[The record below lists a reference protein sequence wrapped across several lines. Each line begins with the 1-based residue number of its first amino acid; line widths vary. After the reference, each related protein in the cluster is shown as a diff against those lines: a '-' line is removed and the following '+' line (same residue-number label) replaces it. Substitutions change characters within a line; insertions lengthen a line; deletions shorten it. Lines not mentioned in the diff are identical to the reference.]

1 MDLNG
6 KAIKANNIEDVK
18 KVIAFFKDK
27 GYDTSIVDDLV
38 GIGFYRK
45 YPYFCV
51 CGGCINIHSIEYIN
65 NNMVEVID
73 LPIATDEGLSEY
85 KEKLMYVSNYPITEY
100 VVRGCIKR
108 MVFMKHDDVY
118 YSWSDSKT
126 ESRGIEKWKY
136 AADIPPEVNN
146 KKELV
151 KKADE
156 LIKLS
161 DELMKEGN
169 ELKAKAVSIKAA
181 ANKL

>member
-6 KAIKANNIEDVK
+6 KAIKVNNIEDVK
-18 KVIAFFKDK
+18 KVIAFFKDQ

-38 GIGFYRK
+38 GMGFYRK

-51 CGGCINIHSIEYIN
+51 CGACINIHSIEYIIN
-65 NNMVEVID
+65 NTIEVIE
-73 LPIATDEGLSEY
+73 LPIEIDDCLSEY
-85 KEKLMYVSNYPITEY
+85 KEKLMYGSNYPITEY
-100 VVRGCIKR
+100 VVSVCIKG
-108 MVFMKHDDVY
+108 MVFMKHDGVY
-118 YSWSDSKT
+118 YSWSDGKT

-136 AADIPPEVNN
+136 VMDVPNEDKN
-146 KKELV
+146 KQELI

-161 DELMKEGN
+161 DELMRECA
-169 ELKAKAVSIKAA
+169 ELKKKAVEMKAA